1 MSPRACL
8 DMPLELVWDP
18 VWVAAITPFLVCA
31 MFGAGAC
38 GADPDHCATISEMVS
53 QHRMLLNGFSM
64 ACFGVLVS
72 QWYYTVHML
81 HRYGQ
86 KTKLPQ
92 VPTLIVPEHVQGLI
106 NYPVAMGLV
115 FTGGFFTLSGTVGFV
130 LNSMDLHKDAH
141 TVYAG
146 MAFTAILVY
155 LLGFLVLAFD
165 LKCAHNDRAAMV
177 AWIVAAG
184 TLVGLGSGGPFW
196 LEFVHIAAST
206 VCAFMLVPPETH
218 AVLATKV

>member
-1 MSPRACL
+1 
-8 DMPLELVWDP
+8 MPLELVWDP

-86 KTKLPQ
+86 KANKNG
-92 VPTLIVPEHVQGLI
+92 VPVQGLI
-106 NYPVAMGLV
+106 GYPVAMGLV

-177 AWIVAAG
+177 AWVVSAAALVALG
-184 TLVGLGSGGPFW
+184 TSGYFW

>member
-1 MSPRACL
+1 
-8 DMPLELVWDP
+8 MPLELVWDP

-38 GADPDHCATISEMVS
+38 GADPDHCDTISQMVS

-81 HRYGQ
+81 HRYGRQ
-86 KTKLPQ
+86 ANKKGAS
-92 VPTLIVPEHVQGLI
+92 VQGLI
-106 NYPVAMGLV
+106 GYPVAMGLV

-146 MAFTAILVY
+146 MAFAAILVY

-177 AWIVAAG
+177 AWLVAAG

-218 AVLATKV
+218 AVLATTV

>member
-1 MSPRACL
+1 
-8 DMPLELVWDP
+8 MPLELVWDP

-38 GADPDHCATISEMVS
+38 GADPDHCDTISQMVS

-86 KTKLPQ
+86 EASKK
-92 VPTLIVPEHVQGLI
+92 GLI
-106 NYPVAMGLV
+106 AYPVAMGLV
-115 FTGGFFTLSGTVGFV
+115 FTGGFFTLAGTVGFV

-146 MAFTAILVY
+146 MAFAAILVY
-155 LLGFLVLAFD
+155 LLGFLVLAFYLD
-165 LKCAHNDRAAMV
+165 CAHNYRAAMV
-177 AWIVAAG
+177 AWMVAAG
-184 TLVGLGSGGPFW
+184 TLVALGSVGPFW

-218 AVLATKV
+218 AVLATV

>member
-1 MSPRACL
+1 MSTRACL
-8 DMPLELVWDP
+8 ETMPLELVWDP

-38 GADPDHCATISEMVS
+38 GADPDHCNTISEMVS

-64 ACFGVLVS
+64 ACFGVLLS

-81 HRYGQ
+81 HRYGRLANNM
-86 KTKLPQ
+86 KGAK
-92 VPTLIVPEHVQGLI
+92 VQGLI
-106 NYPVAMGLV
+106 GYPVAMGLV

-146 MAFTAILVY
+146 MAFAAILVY
-155 LLGFLVLAFD
+155 LLGFLVLAFY
-165 LKCAHNDRAAMV
+165 LKGAHNREAAMG
-177 AWIVAAG
+177 AWLVSAG
-184 TLVGLGSGGPFW
+184 ALGALGADWPFW

>member
-1 MSPRACL
+1 
-8 DMPLELVWDP
+8 MPLELVWDP

-81 HRYGQ
+81 HRYGREAN
-86 KTKLPQ
+86 KKGAP
-92 VPTLIVPEHVQGLI
+92 VQGLI
-106 NYPVAMGLV
+106 GYPVAMGLV

-146 MAFTAILVY
+146 MAFAAILVY
-155 LLGFLVLAFD
+155 LLGFLVLAFYLD
-165 LKCAHNDRAAMV
+165 CAHNYQAAMV
-177 AWIVAAG
+177 AWVVSAAALVALG
-184 TLVGLGSGGPFW
+184 TSGPFW

-218 AVLATKV
+218 AVLATADV

>member
-1 MSPRACL
+1 
-8 DMPLELVWDP
+8 MPLELVWDP

-86 KTKLPQ
+86 EANKKGVL
-92 VPTLIVPEHVQGLI
+92 VQGLI
-106 NYPVAMGLV
+106 GYPVAMGLV

-146 MAFTAILVY
+146 MAFAAILVY
-155 LLGFLVLAFD
+155 LLGFLVLAFYLD
-165 LKCAHNDRAAMV
+165 CAHNYWAAMV
-177 AWIVAAG
+177 AWMVSAG
-184 TLVGLGSGGPFW
+184 TLVALGSGWPFW

-218 AVLATKV
+218 AVLATTVV

>member
-1 MSPRACL
+1 
-8 DMPLELVWDP
+8 MPLVLVWDP

-31 MFGAGAC
+31 MFAAGAC
-38 GADPDHCATISEMVS
+38 GADPDHCDTISQMVS

-86 KTKLPQ
+86 EANKK
-92 VPTLIVPEHVQGLI
+92 GLI
-106 NYPVAMGLV
+106 GYPVAMGLV

-146 MAFTAILVY
+146 MAFAAILVY
-155 LLGFLVLAFD
+155 LLGFLVLAFYLD
-165 LKCAHNDRAAMV
+165 CAHNYWAAMV
-177 AWIVAAG
+177 AWMVSAG
-184 TLVGLGSGGPFW
+184 TLVALGSGWPFW

-218 AVLATKV
+218 AVLATV

>member
-1 MSPRACL
+1 
-8 DMPLELVWDP
+8 

-86 KTKLPQ
+86 EANKKG
-92 VPTLIVPEHVQGLI
+92 VPVQGVPVQGLI
-106 NYPVAMGLV
+106 GYPVAMGLV

-146 MAFTAILVY
+146 MAFAAILVY
-155 LLGFLVLAFD
+155 LLGFMVLAFYLD
-165 LKCAHNDRAAMV
+165 CAHNYQAAMV
-177 AWIVAAG
+177 AWMVAAG
-184 TLVGLGSGGPFW
+184 TLVALGSVGPFW

-218 AVLATKV
+218 AVLATV

>member
-1 MSPRACL
+1 MHSFLLGMSDYPLNVRFPAIGEYGEGSVPQACYDAL
-8 DMPLELVWDP
+8 CQ
-18 VWVAAITPFLVCA
+18 AT
-31 MFGAGAC
+31 
-38 GADPDHCATISEMVS
+38 ADPPTAV
-53 QHRMLLNGFSM
+53 MLGQ
-64 ACFGVLVS
+64 LVRQANKKGAS
-72 QWYYTVHML
+72 
-81 HRYGQ
+81 
-86 KTKLPQ
+86 
-92 VPTLIVPEHVQGLI
+92 VQGLI
-106 NYPVAMGLV
+106 GYPVAMGLV

-146 MAFTAILVY
+146 MAFAAILVY

-177 AWIVAAG
+177 AWLVAAG
-184 TLVGLGSGGPFW
+184 TLVALGTSGYYW

-218 AVLATKV
+218 AVLATTV

>member
-1 MSPRACL
+1 
-8 DMPLELVWDP
+8 MPLELVWDP

-86 KTKLPQ
+86 EANKNSTP
-92 VPTLIVPEHVQGLI
+92 VQGLI
-106 NYPVAMGLV
+106 SYPVAMGLV

-146 MAFTAILVY
+146 MAFAAILVY
-155 LLGFLVLAFD
+155 LLGFLVLAFYLD
-165 LKCAHNDRAAMV
+165 CAHNYQAAMV
-177 AWIVAAG
+177 AWMVSAG
-184 TLVGLGSGGPFW
+184 TLVALGSGGPFW

-218 AVLATKV
+218 AVLATV